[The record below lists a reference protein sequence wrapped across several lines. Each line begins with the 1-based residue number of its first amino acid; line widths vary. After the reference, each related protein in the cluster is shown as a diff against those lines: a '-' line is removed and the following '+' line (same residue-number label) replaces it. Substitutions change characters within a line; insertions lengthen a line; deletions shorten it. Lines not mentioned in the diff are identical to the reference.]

1 MENLSEVGILGCLLR
16 NNESIVD
23 IDLLPEHFENSSYS
37 TIYESIREMIS
48 GKQPVDVIT
57 LCSHMNSATGRDW
70 LAMITDIATN
80 ASYSVE
86 NVGAYCQAVKDRY
99 QTRLCC
105 QVGQW
110 LIENS
115 KDSSAVNESIKKL
128 MGMTRESTRFEYG
141 INEAMKIGLTA
152 IKEADKNNGAMV
164 GVPTGLNSLDEAL
177 GGLHSGDL
185 IILGARPAMGKTSVL
200 LNMVMGAQKSV
211 GIFSGEQGIGQ
222 IVQRLISMES
232 KISLM
237 NMRNGK
243 VQDEE
248 WNRLAAGAHKIKG
261 HPGVRFYDKPNPSIE
276 EIESTARRW
285 KFEFGVEA
293 IYIDYLQKIKRDPK
307 KNKIE
312 AVGDN
317 VSRLKDLA
325 RELEIPVLCLAQ
337 VKRDVENRTNRRPLM
352 GDLSDSSEIEK
363 EADQII
369 MIYRDEVYNEN
380 TQFPG
385 IMELAIE
392 KNRHGATGVVRANW
406 DGRYL
411 SISDV
416 SRGGH
421 DRV

>member
-1 MENLSEVGILGCLLR
+1 MLG
-16 NNESIVD
+16 D
-23 IDLLPEHFENSSYS
+23 IY
-37 TIYESIREMIS
+37 
-48 GKQPVDVIT
+48 
-57 LCSHMNSATGRDW
+57 MNSGG
-70 LAMITDIATN
+70 
-80 ASYSVE
+80 SVD
-86 NVGAYCQAVKDRY
+86 NVRSYCQAIKDRY
-99 QTRLCC
+99 QARLCR

-110 LIENS
+110 LIENAKS
-115 KDSSAVNESIKKL
+115 QSAVNDSIKKL
-128 MGMTRESTRFEYG
+128 MNMTRESTRFEYG
-141 INEAMKIGLTA
+141 INEAMKIGLEA
-152 IKEADKNNGAMV
+152 IKEADKNKGAMI

-177 GGLHSGDL
+177 GGLHGGDL
-185 IILGARPAMGKTSVL
+185 VILGARPAMGKTSVL
-200 LNMVMGAQKSV
+200 LNMVMGANKSV
-211 GIFSGEQGIGQ
+211 GVFSGEQGIGQ

-232 KISLM
+232 KVSLM

-243 VQDEE
+243 IQDEE
-248 WNRLAAGAHKIKG
+248 WNKLAAGGHKIKQ
-261 HPGVRFYDKPNPSIE
+261 HPGVRFYDKPNPSID

-293 IYIDYLQKIKRDPK
+293 IFVDYLQKIKRDPK

-325 RELEIPVLCLAQ
+325 RELDIPVLCLAQ

-369 MIYRDEVYNEN
+369 MLYRDEVYNEN
-380 TQFPG
+380 TEFPG
-385 IMELAIE
+385 IMELIIE
-392 KNRHGATGVVRANW
+392 KNRHGATGTVRAAW

-416 SRGGH
+416 HRGGH